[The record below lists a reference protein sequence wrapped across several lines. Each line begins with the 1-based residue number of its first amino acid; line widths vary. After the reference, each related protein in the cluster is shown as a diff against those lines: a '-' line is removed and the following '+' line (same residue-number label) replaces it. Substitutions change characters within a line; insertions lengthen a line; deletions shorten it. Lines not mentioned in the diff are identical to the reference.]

1 MTESRRLLIVDDDAD
16 LRHALV
22 EQLTLQPEF
31 QVEAVETAE
40 AAFKAVAAATPD
52 LIIMDVG
59 LPDLDGREAVK
70 RIRRDGYRRPIIVLT
85 AHDSDAD
92 AVLGLD
98 SGANDYV
105 GKPFRFVVLLGPHP
119 LATPSI

>member
-1 MTESRRLLIVDDDAD
+1 MTEARRLLIVDDDAD

-22 EQLTLQPEF
+22 EQLTLHPEF
-31 QVEAVETAE
+31 HVEAVETAE
-40 AAFKAVAAATPD
+40 AAFKAVAEATPD

-92 AVLGLD
+92 AVRGLR
-98 SGANDYV
+98 
-105 GKPFRFVVLLGPHP
+105 FRRQRLCRQAVPLRRAAGPDP
-119 LATPSI
+119 LATASI